1 VRLYIIEKRESIVH
15 TAKDHVEQSEWIS
28 EIDRVANELNLGVR
42 AKSYAVEI
50 YLSDIPEME
59 RSKPAAIATGIYVG
73 SLIAGE
79 ERSQQ
84 EIADKTGV
92 SRLTIQG
99 RWKDT
104 LKIAGF
110 DPPSW

>member
-1 VRLYIIEKRESIVH
+1 MHK
-15 TAKDHVEQSEWIS
+15 AKDHVEQSEWIS
-28 EIDRVANELNLGVR
+28 EIDRVAKELNLGAR

-50 YLSDIPEME
+50 YLSDIPEKE

-84 EIADKTGV
+84 EIAEKMGV
-92 SRLTIQG
+92 ARLAIQG
-99 RWKDT
+99 RWKET
-104 LKIAGF
+104 LKTAGF

>member
-1 VRLYIIEKRESIVH
+1 VH
-15 TAKDHVEQSEWIS
+15 KAKDHIDQLEWIS
-28 EIDRVANELNLGVR
+28 EIDRVSKELGISDR

-50 YLSDIPEME
+50 YLSDIPEMD

-73 SLIAGE
+73 LLIAGE

-84 EIADKTGV
+84 EVAEKMGV
-92 SRLTIQG
+92 SRLAIQG
-99 RWKDT
+99 RWKFT
-104 LKIAGF
+104 LRNAGF

>member
-1 VRLYIIEKRESIVH
+1 VH
-15 TAKDHVEQSEWIS
+15 KAKDHVEQSEWIS
-28 EIDRVANELNLGVR
+28 EIGRVAKELNLSAR
-42 AKSYAVEI
+42 TKSYAVEI
-50 YLSDIPEME
+50 YLSNIPEKD

-84 EIADKTGV
+84 EIAEKMGV
-92 SRLTIQG
+92 SRLAIQG
-99 RWKDT
+99 RWKET
-104 LKIAGF
+104 LKTAGF